1 MVSELLDE
9 SMVEKFFYWIDERHN
24 MFKVRSAGKPPPWT
38 YDPILRDYKFT
49 NPFRENDRVTVW
61 MRQNW
66 TKPND
71 NRPPAEIIF
80 NCCLFRMI
88 GTSEFAE
95 EHGWVCDEFV
105 PEHTKFVID
114 KRLDEGLRT
123 FTGAYIITNQGIKKP
138 KSEVVVDEFLVPIWE
153 AKENLAK
160 ISQET
165 QSLQATHE
173 AMGKF
178 RGWGG
183 GGFMSYEVVTDL
195 NYTSVLGTAK
205 DRYTWANAGPGAKRG
220 LNRLYKR
227 DLKKSL
233 SQTQANLEMQTLL
246 YEAQDYLPFRF
257 GPKDQVDMRTIE
269 HSLCEFDKYIRVK
282 NGEGKPRSRYNGKQD
297 DLFQKPPEGAVL

>member
-1 MVSELLDE
+1 
-9 SMVEKFFYWIDERHN
+9 
-24 MFKVRSAGKPPPWT
+24 
-38 YDPILRDYKFT
+38 
-49 NPFRENDRVTVW
+49 
-61 MRQNW
+61 
-66 TKPND
+66 
-71 NRPPAEIIF
+71 
-80 NCCLFRMI
+80 LFRMI

-95 EHGWVCDEFV
+95 EHGWVKDWD
-105 PEHTKFVID
+105 PESTKFILE
-114 KRLDEGLRT
+114 KRLHEGLRT

-138 KSEVVVDEFLVPIWE
+138 KSEVVVDEFLIPIWK
-153 AKENLAK
+153 AKEDLAK
-160 ISQET
+160 VSQET

-246 YEAQDYLPFRF
+246 YEAQDHLPFRF

-297 DLFQKPPEGAVL
+297 DLFQKPPKGAVL

>member
-95 EHGWVCDEFV
+95 EHGWVKDWD
-105 PEHTKFVID
+105 PESTKFILKSKSID
-114 KRLDEGLRT
+114 LED
-123 FTGAYIITNQGIKKP
+123 
-138 KSEVVVDEFLVPIWE
+138 SSCPI
-153 AKENLAK
+153 
-160 ISQET
+160 
-165 QSLQATHE
+165 
-173 AMGKF
+173 
-178 RGWGG
+178 
-183 GGFMSYEVVTDL
+183 
-195 NYTSVLGTAK
+195 
-205 DRYTWANAGPGAKRG
+205 
-220 LNRLYKR
+220 
-227 DLKKSL
+227 
-233 SQTQANLEMQTLL
+233 
-246 YEAQDYLPFRF
+246 
-257 GPKDQVDMRTIE
+257 
-269 HSLCEFDKYIRVK
+269 
-282 NGEGKPRSRYNGKQD
+282 
-297 DLFQKPPEGAVL
+297 

>member
-1 MVSELLDE
+1 MHELLDE
-9 SMVEKFFYWIDERHN
+9 PMLEKFFYWIDERHN
-24 MFKVRSAGKPPPWT
+24 MFKVRSEGKSPPWT

-61 MRQNW
+61 MRKNW
-66 TKPND
+66 TSIHD
-71 NRPPAEIIF
+71 NRPPGEIIF

-95 EHGWVCDEFV
+95 EHGWVSDEFI

-160 ISQET
+160 ISEQT
-165 QSLQATHE
+165 QSLEETHK
-173 AMGKF
+173 AMGQF

-195 NYTSVLGTAK
+195 NYTSVLASAK

-220 LNRLYKR
+220 LNRLFKR
-227 DLKKSL
+227 DLKKAL
-233 SQTQANLEMQTLL
+233 SQTQANTEMQTLL
-246 YEAQDYLPFRF
+246 YEAQDYLPDRF

-282 NGEGKPRSRYNGKQD
+282 TGEGRPRSKFNGKKD
-297 DLFQKPPEGAVL
+297 DPFLQAPKGAVL